1 MVSCSSDLTVKLWN
15 PHNDTQEI
23 IGQHRDYVK
32 CLATPS
38 QISTDWVVSGG
49 LDRRIISWDLH
60 KAEEKYSIDLG
71 ADDKRSI
78 YALGVNGGHSGGSII
93 AAGGPDAIVRLWDT
107 RTAGSSSSP
116 ITKLV
121 GHTSNIRSILISEH
135 GDWILSGSSDSTIK
149 LWSVTAGR
157 LLYTFDM
164 HSDSVWSLYS
174 THPSLHVFY
183 SADRTGLVAKT
194 DLRGVDSDIDNE
206 AVCSVICNEHQGVSK
221 VIAAGQHVWTATSNS
236 RIHRWR
242 DFDTTPHSVY
252 GQAFE
257 ENEKKKD
264 EAADKDNEQT
274 DNKNSESV
282 VMTHFLS
289 TQGGPSLR
297 FQPPAS
303 LPVSSDADNVS
314 VDTVDTYD
322 NSLDPLSSNE
332 PYVAPGTSIVVEP
345 LQVNPVETL
354 QGKVGLIKH
363 RLLSDRERVLTTDN
377 AGEVVLWDLLRC
389 IPLKS
394 YGTGQDMDLLA
405 DHLNKPAS
413 MANWCQVTTR
423 AGQLFVTLEENT
435 CFDAEV
441 YADEIIPEIGEDL
454 LKSYSAENPSVKDL
468 SYDQRINLGKW
479 VIKNLFS
486 SLIDEEIKRDRDLRT
501 SLVLKSNGVSISNG
515 MEAPVHRL
523 KTRDVDSLDR
533 VQVEAPPP
541 TAAEQ
546 PAQATTPS
554 PPNGLTSPSKDKSS
568 GGFMNRFRFGKNSKK
583 SKGTEPSGNG
593 VSTNV
598 VVPTATVPTP
608 APVVAAAPI
617 PEDDAKQPQTLE
629 EVIAD
634 LQKPYEEKSRST
646 DGTALFPSSFTPPIP
661 HDLPVIPIP
670 VHTKLMISEL
680 GKDSGGLVDL
690 YRGTVGCI
698 SSDLE
703 KLEKLIPAWIARVL
717 LLDQIPQKPEVK
729 VGFVLVPCTEDEQAA
744 PGIAPL
750 PPVQQGGGR
759 LNGYQM
765 LRAHKA
771 ISYLVE
777 RLQVPLD
784 DEPLGTKI
792 VEGKRYVPELA
803 GKSDDEIAAMDHN
816 TWVELL
822 CQNQVLTH
830 TMTLATIRT
839 RVWRSGGDVVLK
851 YRRRKLD

>member
-1 MVSCSSDLTVKLWN
+1 MWN

-60 KAEEKYSIDLG
+60 KTQEKYSIDLG
-71 ADDKRSI
+71 SDDKQSI
-78 YALGVNGGHSGGSII
+78 YALDVNSGHAGSSII

-107 RTAGSSSSP
+107 RTAGSSSTP

-121 GHTSNIRSILISEH
+121 GHTSNIRSILISER

-174 THPSLHVFY
+174 DHPSLHVFH

-206 AVCSVICNEHQGVSK
+206 AVCTVICNEHQGVSK

-242 DFDTTPHSVY
+242 DFDTTSHSVY
-252 GQAFE
+252 GKEFM
-257 ENEKKKD
+257 EKEKPEDEDIEKD
-264 EAADKDNEQT
+264 KEVS
-274 DNKNSESV
+274 DNKNTGITV
-282 VMTHFLS
+282 KTHFLS

-297 FQPPAS
+297 FQPPES
-303 LPVSSDADNVS
+303 LPISSDADAVS
-314 VDTVDTYD
+314 VVTNDTYD
-322 NSLDPLSSNE
+322 KTVNPLNMNE
-332 PYVAPGTSIVVEP
+332 PYVSPNVSIVVDP

-363 RLLSDRERVLTTDN
+363 RLLSDRGRVLTTDN
-377 AGEVVLWDLLRC
+377 AGEVVLWDLIRC
-389 IPLKS
+389 IQLKS
-394 YGTGQDMDLLA
+394 YGTGQDMDQLA
-405 DHLNKPAS
+405 DHLNTPAS
-413 MANWCQVTTR
+413 MSNWCQVTTR

-435 CFDAEV
+435 CFDAEI
-441 YADEIIPEIGEDL
+441 YADEMIPEIGEDL
-454 LKSYSAENPSVKDL
+454 LKSYSLENPGVKDL
-468 SYDQRINLGKW
+468 LYDQRINLGKL

-486 SLIDEEIKRDRDLRT
+486 SLIDEEVKRDRDLRT
-501 SLVLKSNGVSISNG
+501 SLVLKSNGVNISSDQ
-515 MEAPVHRL
+515 EPPAQRL
-523 KTRDVDSLDR
+523 KTRDADFLDC
-533 VQVEAPPP
+533 VQAEVPP
-541 TAAEQ
+541 TVVSEQ
-546 PAQATTPS
+546 TAPANSPS
-554 PPNGLTSPSKDKSS
+554 PPNGVTSSSKDKSS
-568 GGFMNRFRFGKNSKK
+568 GGFMNRFRFGKNNKK
-583 SKGTEPSGNG
+583 NKNNDPSSNGTASNTTA
-593 VSTNV
+593 SMTNL
-598 VVPTATVPTP
+598 TATATP
-608 APVVAAAPI
+608 SSALASE
-617 PEDDAKQPQTLE
+617 EDIIQLQTLE
-629 EVIAD
+629 EVVAD
-634 LQKPYEEKSRST
+634 LQKDYAEKSRNSNAT
-646 DGTALFPSSFTPPIP
+646 SLFPSSFTPPVP

-670 VHTKLMISEL
+670 AHTKLMISEL

-690 YRGTVGCI
+690 YRGNVGCI
-698 SSDLE
+698 PADID

-717 LLDQIPQKPEVK
+717 LLDQIPEKPEVK
-729 VGFVLVPCTEDEQAA
+729 VGFVLVPCTEAEQTA
-744 PGIAPL
+744 PGILPL

-771 ISYLVE
+771 VSYLVE

-784 DEPLGTKI
+784 DEPTDTAI
-792 VEGKRYVPELA
+792 VDGKRVIPELA
-803 GKSDDEIAAMDHN
+803 GKSDEEIAAMDHN
-816 TWVELL
+816 NWIELV
-822 CQNQVLTH
+822 CQNQVVPR

-839 RVWRSGGDVVLK
+839 RIWRSGGDVVLK